1 MVLGLLD
8 RLAHMREA
16 RDNARTEVERLTGQ
30 IEAAKRIGLAH
41 LGRPWANVL
50 NDVLR
55 AVLRTPII
63 TAHCGER
70 WRGLRPAGVSQL
82 KPLSL
87 TDPAA
92 SPPLVA
98 QACVMPI
105 RKS

>member
-1 MVLGLLD
+1 MSGHLLS
-8 RLAHMREA
+8 
-16 RDNARTEVERLTGQ
+16 
-30 IEAAKRIGLAH
+30 
-41 LGRPWANVL
+41 
-50 NDVLR
+50 
-55 AVLRTPII
+55 PII

-70 WRGLRPAGVSQL
+70 RHGLRPGETVCTVRHRLPAGVSQL

-92 SPPLVA
+92 SPHLVA